1 MLRLSLPR
9 LVALVAALACLPLA
23 LWAASPLVGEGAQT
37 PESLQKSIDGRKARE
52 RSLASSAQKLAGL
65 EQALARD
72 VAVLQ
77 GRLGS
82 VQADLAGE
90 EARLGTTQVNL
101 RGERARAQRLADRL
115 AHGKRLLARR
125 LREQYTASEP
135 DLVTIVLSAQ
145 NLPDLLEQ
153 TEFLRRI
160 QRSDQRIVSDV
171 RDARDASRAQ
181 TRKLASLEVRQRD
194 TVLAVRRRQSALQTM
209 NAALAS
215 RQSALAQA
223 KAARLASLHSTRAG
237 RLKAQSELRHLLAER
252 EQAATSSAGPGG
264 PWSIPWAIVQCES
277 GGQNLPPNSAGASGY
292 YQFMPATW
300 QGLGGST
307 PNAYQASK
315 AEQDRLAATLW
326 AGGSGADNWD
336 CAALVAA

>member
-1 MLRLSLPR
+1 MLRLSFPR
-9 LVALVAALACLPLA
+9 LVALVAALVCLPLA

-52 RSLASSAQKLAGL
+52 RTLSSSAQRLSGL
-65 EQALARD
+65 ERALARD
-72 VAVLQ
+72 VSVLQ
-77 GRLGS
+77 GRLAS
-82 VQADLAGE
+82 VQSDLSAE
-90 EARLGTTQVNL
+90 ETRLGTTQERL
-101 RGERARAQRLADRL
+101 RTERARSQRLARRL
-115 AHGKRLLARR
+115 AHGRVLLARR
-125 LREQYTASEP
+125 LREQYTATEP

-160 QRSDQRIVSDV
+160 QRSDQRIVGDV
-171 RDARDASRAQ
+171 RDARAQSRAQ
-181 TRKLASLEVRQRD
+181 ARRLAGLEGRQRD
-194 TVLAVRRRQSALQTM
+194 SVLAVRRRQDALQAM
-209 NAALAS
+209 NAALAARS
-215 RQSALAQA
+215 SALAQA
-223 KAARLASLHSTRAG
+223 KAARLAALHSTRAG
-237 RLKAQSELRHLLAER
+237 RLKAQSELKHLLAER
-252 EQAATSSAGPGG
+252 EKAARSTGPGG

-277 GGQNLPPNSAGASGY
+277 GGQNLGPNSAGASGY

-315 AEQDRLAATLW
+315 AEQDRLAAALW

-336 CAALVAA
+336 CAALVAS